1 MKRRQDRPKSDQDG
15 PKSKEDTQIDLLVDS
30 FRADGVAVGV
40 ARCPDGSLDYLYVR
54 DELLVRDEYLG
65 QVQSLIRGTVTDGF
79 QDGVT
84 LLTVDSRG
92 NRDVDDS
99 LRLIDERLGVGV
111 ATPNHILSVC
121 PVAPCP
127 ATEPDGAPGDAPPDP
142 GVCPGGGEGILVYVP
157 DTGLL
162 AGAAEHTW
170 LAGVQ
175 GEPDPLPPPDSA
187 GQVPIPVYAG
197 HGTFVAGVLR
207 CMAPLCQVRV
217 SRDFRVA
224 GGISEYK
231 LIKQLAQALGLMPD
245 IISLS
250 AGTTSRKDLPLLS
263 FELFWRRYQHYKG
276 LIMVAAA
283 GNNGTRRP
291 FWPAAFPQ
299 VLSVGALAANWRARA
314 YFSDYGSWVDTYAPG
329 EDLVNAF
336 ATGTYRYG
344 EPPRTGEHQAFH
356 GMARW
361 SGTSFSTP
369 LVAGLL
375 AARMSRSGEN
385 GRRAAAG
392 LLATARAQTI
402 AGVGPALLPGLNCAG
417 LNCAGQDCGGQDC
430 AGQGGGHG
438 ACGCRGGG
446 AGSRGRAGLDRHH
459 HAHRGWC

>member
-1 MKRRQDRPKSDQDG
+1 MKRRQDGPKSDQDG

-54 DELLVRDEYLG
+54 GELLVRDEYLD

-127 ATEPDGAPGDAPPDP
+127 ATEPDSVPGDAPPDP

-250 AGTTSRKDLPLLS
+250 AAPPAGKTSRCCPS
-263 FELFWRRYQHYKG
+263 
-276 LIMVAAA
+276 
-283 GNNGTRRP
+283 
-291 FWPAAFPQ
+291 
-299 VLSVGALAANWRARA
+299 SCSGA
-314 YFSDYGSWVDTYAPG
+314 
-329 EDLVNAF
+329 
-336 ATGTYRYG
+336 
-344 EPPRTGEHQAFH
+344 
-356 GMARW
+356 
-361 SGTSFSTP
+361 GTSIT
-369 LVAGLL
+369 
-375 AARMSRSGEN
+375 
-385 GRRAAAG
+385 RA
-392 LLATARAQTI
+392 
-402 AGVGPALLPGLNCAG
+402 
-417 LNCAGQDCGGQDC
+417 
-430 AGQGGGHG
+430 
-438 ACGCRGGG
+438 
-446 AGSRGRAGLDRHH
+446 
-459 HAHRGWC
+459 